1 MKLEAVACVTV
12 ADSYV
17 KGVISLMLVAGER
30 TTQREIERVTFSVNK
45 KQTATGLT
53 QMWTQASRRLPP
65 SSGRGNLLT
74 LWCNGEI
81 LGASECFAFGRKRIV
96 LCSCWRT
103 WQEQMG
109 IPPTKNRHRDTSSA
123 DEDVNEQST
132 KNQHKESHAF
142 WLFSC
147 VKKLKIFIKVRRQ
160 DSVIWNCTMLYKK
173 RHTKLSYCV
182 KHLTTFNHSSA
193 VQACLHQYL
202 FT

>member
-1 MKLEAVACVTV
+1 
-12 ADSYV
+12 
-17 KGVISLMLVAGER
+17 
-30 TTQREIERVTFSVNK
+30 
-45 KQTATGLT
+45 
-53 QMWTQASRRLPP
+53 MWTQASRRLPP
-65 SSGRGNLLT
+65 SSRRGNLLT

-81 LGASECFAFGRKRIV
+81 LGASECFAFVKKRIV

-147 VKKLKIFIKVRRQ
+147 QELKLFIKVRCQ
-160 DSVIWNCTMLYKK
+160 GSVILNCTMLYKK
-173 RHTKLSYCV
+173 DTQSCLIVLKIWLPLMAHLQSKRVWINTFLLSLSLCCLASRFSHNQGLMYCFTKLYF
-182 KHLTTFNHSSA
+182 T
-193 VQACLHQYL
+193 YL
-202 FT
+202 EKQKFKETEREKQEHKQGV